1 MTMAKSWGMETPGNI
16 RISGT
21 GVISQYLDDPKA
33 TANLSKMDGFIQVI

>member
-1 MTMAKSWGMETPGNI
+1 MTMAKSWGMEPGNI

-33 TANLSKMDGFIQVI
+33 TAKSFRWMVLSR